1 MRISVKV
8 KPNAKKESVLSMAD
22 GSLVVSLSAPAAEG
36 KANAALVKLLAKH
49 FGTAPSC
56 ITIVSCASSRTKR
69 VEIFGLIKDLRCW
82 IPFFLFRF
90 SVQNL
95 RNDPVSPLFR
105 QSVMDPE
112 ERFHFAEESVE

>member
-56 ITIVSCASSRTKR
+56 ITIVSGASSRTKR
-69 VEIFGLIKDLRCW
+69 VEIF
-82 IPFFLFRF
+82 
-90 SVQNL
+90 
-95 RNDPVSPLFR
+95 
-105 QSVMDPE
+105 E
-112 ERFHFAEESVE
+112 